1 LATFRILLVAA
12 QNCREGIAGITVGV
26 KKSFPVEG
34 QRRAMPSGVQSLAI
48 KSGPASSFSI
58 FWSSARSLP
67 IRSHVEIEQR
77 GDRTFGVKAG
87 SLIGHENDLGVS
99 SAKAGI
105 KLQEWFVRRRREFS
119 DQT

>member
-1 LATFRILLVAA
+1 
-12 QNCREGIAGITVGV
+12 
-26 KKSFPVEG
+26 
-34 QRRAMPSGVQSLAI
+34 
-48 KSGPASSFSI
+48 
-58 FWSSARSLP
+58 LP

>member
-1 LATFRILLVAA
+1 MSRSSNAATAL
-12 QNCREGIAGITVGV
+12 
-26 KKSFPVEG
+26 
-34 QRRAMPSGVQSLAI
+34 
-48 KSGPASSFSI
+48 
-58 FWSSARSLP
+58 
-67 IRSHVEIEQR
+67 
-77 GDRTFGVKAG
+77 FGVKAG